1 MNTVKIK
8 DALIKTFSSMLRTT
22 ESLSIGAEIE
32 NLIYDKDF
40 NRIPAN
46 AGEGF
51 STPDLIENIETIHSC
66 NDIKPSLSIEP
77 GGQIEFASQPY
88 TQLKRLDNE
97 VKKYVKSLLII
108 AEEKNLILSDLAI
121 EPILHSNTV
130 NIINQKKYKL
140 MHKHFCDTGRFGHE
154 MMLNSA
160 SIQINLDYTSLEQA
174 SKMAFIGDCL
184 HPITSLIFSNAPFF
198 RGKLS
203 GRKNIREIVWRNT
216 DPARS
221 NCLLDHNISDIKTI
235 VDDFCDYV
243 LKTPVIFM
251 SDQDGFVGTFAGN
264 LGNWLSSIESHR
276 NIKTTDVMIA
286 LRQIFTQV
294 RFKHILEIR
303 GADRLPFG
311 YEIAPAAFFKGI
323 LRSPQIFDTV
333 LSICKSWSS
342 SQRNMLNATA
352 SKLNYNYNV
361 FDGIKI
367 KKLCE
372 KFLLLAMDGLTT
384 FDEGEFLEP
393 FAENFLNEG
402 PFSLSIQKLFRKSGK
417 DVKRFLFDRWSNQK
431 DFLFDH
437 TKNLK

>member
-8 DALIKTFSSMLRTT
+8 DALLKTFSSMLRTT

-46 AGEGF
+46 AGKEF
-51 STPDLIENIETIHSC
+51 STPDLRENIETIHSC
-66 NDIKPSLSIEP
+66 NDINPSLSIEP

-121 EPILHSNTV
+121 EPILHSNAI

-140 MHKHFCDTGRFGHE
+140 MHKYFCDTGTFGHE

-198 RGKLS
+198 RGKPS
-203 GRKNIREIVWRNT
+203 GQKNIREIVWRNT

-235 VDDFCDYV
+235 IDDFGDYV
-243 LKTPVIFM
+243 LNTPVIFI
-251 SDQDGFVGTFAGN
+251 SDQDGFVETFAGN

-276 NIKTTDVMIA
+276 NIKTTDVLIA

-311 YEIAPAAFFKGI
+311 YEIAPAAFFKGL
-323 LRSPQIFDTV
+323 LRSPQIFDNV
-333 LSICKSWSS
+333 ISICKSWSN

-352 SKLNYNYNV
+352 STLNYNYNV

-372 KFLLLAMDGLTT
+372 KFLLLAMDGLTS
-384 FDEGEFLEP
+384 FDEGKFLEP

-402 PFSLSIQKLFRKSGK
+402 PFSLSIQKQFRKSGK
-417 DVKRFLFDRWSNQK
+417 DVKKFLFDRWSDQK

-437 TKNLK
+437 TKN